1 MKINVAAVGLAHPF
15 EVGYDQAPALLNQT
29 AEQLAAIG
37 VDCVNTGVIMHDL
50 QTVKDAIAAL
60 KKADADVLLICVAT
74 WSEDHHLLD
83 LLDSV
88 NLPVILRA
96 YPARDTGSLCCVHQI
111 GAVFTNIG
119 MRYEFI
125 FGKPEDPACAQKVKD
140 IALPYA
146 LVNTMK
152 DVRVGTFGGRVKGM
166 TEIAYDEF
174 AIKQYLGCRVV
185 NMGVTELTETVAAI
199 SDEEADKLL
208 EEKKDLLRP
217 CKVTSTKEGLRES
230 IKYYAAMKDLCGE
243 YALGALAVGCY
254 TTYMGKVCLGYSLLA
269 EEGITGACEG
279 DVPNALTMKMLYE
292 LSGKPVNNTDLLDF
306 NYEDNSIL
314 FAHCGSSGFS
324 IAEGEIE
331 LAPVRLAE
339 SGVCCKFLMK
349 PGKVTAV
356 DICGNGDNFR
366 MSVMVGDAIPC
377 GMEFPGNP
385 MTIQFEKPLDQI
397 NEEIM
402 QYGSGHH
409 WMVAY
414 GDHSEALRR
423 FCQIKGMNY
432 YRI

>member
-1 MKINVAAVGLAHPF
+1 M
-15 EVGYDQAPALLNQT
+15 
-29 AEQLAAIG
+29 
-37 VDCVNTGVIMHDL
+37 
-50 QTVKDAIAAL
+50 
-60 KKADADVLLICVAT
+60 
-74 WSEDHHLLD
+74 
-83 LLDSV
+83 
-88 NLPVILRA
+88 
-96 YPARDTGSLCCVHQI
+96 
-111 GAVFTNIG
+111 
-119 MRYEFI
+119 
-125 FGKPEDPACAQKVKD
+125 
-140 IALPYA
+140 
-146 LVNTMK
+146 
-152 DVRVGTFGGRVKGM
+152 
-166 TEIAYDEF
+166 
-174 AIKQYLGCRVV
+174 
-185 NMGVTELTETVAAI
+185 
-199 SDEEADKLL
+199 SDFFL
-208 EEKKDLLRP
+208 
-217 CKVTSTKEGLRES
+217 
-230 IKYYAAMKDLCGE
+230 
-243 YALGALAVGCY
+243 Y
-254 TTYMGKVCLGYSLLA
+254 TLLA

-279 DVPNALTMKMLYE
+279 DVPNAITMKMLYE

-306 NYEDNSIL
+306 NYDDNSIL

-324 IAEGEIE
+324 IADGEIE

-339 SGVCCKFLMK
+339 TGVCCKFLMK